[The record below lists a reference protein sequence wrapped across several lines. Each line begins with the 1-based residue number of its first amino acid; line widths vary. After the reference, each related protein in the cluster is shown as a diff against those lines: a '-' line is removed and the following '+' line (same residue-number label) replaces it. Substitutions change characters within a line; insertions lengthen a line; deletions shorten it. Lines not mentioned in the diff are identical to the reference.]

1 MLKNYILIAWRNF
14 AKHRTFSIINTSGF
28 ALAMASCFLIIF
40 HINSETSYETFYSDY
55 KKIYRIHT
63 TGWAKS
69 SPPIAEAMKDFFPE
83 VKSSARFFEFGSGAV
98 LLYND
103 YQTIVGK
110 SFMADSTALDLFGYE
125 FTQGSAKTSLR
136 APFSAVITESLAH
149 KVFNNNDAVGKTIKI
164 NGNTELTI
172 SGVVKDVPENTHI
185 QFEMLVSFSTFY
197 KAIPENWTS
206 NRGWMAPF
214 TYLYIEPDQL
224 GKVESRIPEF
234 QTKFYEGWDTDEN
247 LRKTKMLELQPMKD
261 IHLHSHLE
269 QEMGENSN
277 ASYLYIFAAVAL
289 FILFIASVN
298 FINLNISLAFSR
310 MKETGLRKVMGAVR
324 SQLVKQYLA
333 ETLVISA
340 FALMLAV
347 CLFFAVLP
355 NYNSLAGRDVQMADV
370 LTVQNI
376 GVMATLI
383 IGVSLLSGLYPA
395 LFMSRFRPTEALK
408 SQKGPGSSTPAIRS
422 ALVVFQ
428 FAVSAFMIASTLII
442 IRQMNYFQNQDLG
455 FNKDEVI
462 AVNLY
467 GDLAKN
473 ITETP
478 DVVKSELMKDPSIVS
493 VALTTDLPGDQISVE
508 GVVPEG
514 SDPNTQF
521 PTFRVMSIDDE
532 FLQTL
537 EIPVV
542 EGRNFSRAYND
553 SASFIVNKAG
563 LKALNITNP
572 IGTRIVN
579 QTRNLAGTIV
589 GVVDD
594 YHFASLHNAVEP
606 LAMQYQPQYANYL
619 LAKTNSDDVEKTIS
633 NIERTMKSISPSNLF
648 SYTFLEDRWDSQY
661 KEENKMNV
669 LFNIFSAFMIV
680 ISCIGLF
687 GLSAITLQTRRKEIG
702 IRKVVGA
709 SVSTIVGIMSR
720 EFVVLVVVGS
730 LIGLPLSWYA
740 MNSWLS
746 RFAYKIDITADVFLI
761 SVIAC
766 VLIAFCS
773 VLFNALRAAHTNPV
787 DSLRS
792 E

>member
-1 MLKNYILIAWRNF
+1 
-14 AKHRTFSIINTSGF
+14 
-28 ALAMASCFLIIF
+28 
-40 HINSETSYETFYSDY
+40 
-55 KKIYRIHT
+55 
-63 TGWAKS
+63 
-69 SPPIAEAMKDFFPE
+69 
-83 VKSSARFFEFGSGAV
+83 
-98 LLYND
+98 
-103 YQTIVGK
+103 
-110 SFMADSTALDLFGYE
+110 
-125 FTQGSAKTSLR
+125 
-136 APFSAVITESLAH
+136 
-149 KVFNNNDAVGKTIKI
+149 
-164 NGNTELTI
+164 
-172 SGVVKDVPENTHI
+172 
-185 QFEMLVSFSTFY
+185 
-197 KAIPENWTS
+197 
-206 NRGWMAPF
+206 
-214 TYLYIEPDQL
+214 
-224 GKVESRIPEF
+224 
-234 QTKFYEGWDTDEN
+234 
-247 LRKTKMLELQPMKD
+247 
-261 IHLHSHLE
+261 
-269 QEMGENSN
+269 
-277 ASYLYIFAAVAL
+277 
-289 FILFIASVN
+289 
-298 FINLNISLAFSR
+298 
-310 MKETGLRKVMGAVR
+310 
-324 SQLVKQYLA
+324 
-333 ETLVISA
+333 
-340 FALMLAV
+340 
-347 CLFFAVLP
+347 
-355 NYNSLAGRDVQMADV
+355 
-370 LTVQNI
+370 
-376 GVMATLI
+376 
-383 IGVSLLSGLYPA
+383 
-395 LFMSRFRPTEALK
+395 
-408 SQKGPGSSTPAIRS
+408 
-422 ALVVFQ
+422 
-428 FAVSAFMIASTLII
+428 
-442 IRQMNYFQNQDLG
+442 MNYFQNQDLG

-462 AVNLY
+462 SVNLY

-493 VALTTDLPGDQISVE
+493 VGLTTDLPGDQISVE

-521 PTFRVMSIDDE
+521 PPFRVMSIDDE

-553 SASFIVNKAG
+553 SASFIVNKAA

-709 SVSTIVGIMSR
+709 SVPTIVGIMSR
-720 EFVVLVVVGS
+720 EFVILVVVGS
-730 LIGLPLSWYA
+730 LVGLPLSWYA
-740 MNSWLS
+740 MTSWLS
-746 RFAYKIDITADVFLI
+746 RFAYKIDVTADVFLI

-773 VLFNALRAAHTNPV
+773 VLFNALRAAHTNPI